1 MLSPTENGF
10 LLRLVMH
17 PDEQGQVWSW
27 VSERCPDPAARRV
40 RSHRVETGPF
50 QYMNLEWEYTEVPG
64 GTRMRWIQDFAMK
77 PGAPRDDAAMT
88 EHLNATTRVQMDH
101 IKSVIEAGH
110 DPFAGERVVAL
121 VHAHDITHACA
132 QRVSL
137 SALIG
142 IFNSPSRSRSAS
154 AGLPRVVR

>member
-1 MLSPTENGF
+1 MAGHTDNSVVIAAPVGVVWDITNDIPSWTKLFTEYAEATVLSPTEHGF
-10 LLRLVMH
+10 LLRLVMP

-27 VSERCPDPAARRV
+27 VSERCPDAAARRV

-50 QYMNLEWEYTEVPG
+50 QYMNLEWEYAEVPG

-110 DPFAGERVVAL
+110 PGPDGG
-121 VHAHDITHACA
+121 D
-132 QRVSL
+132 
-137 SALIG
+137 
-142 IFNSPSRSRSAS
+142 
-154 AGLPRVVR
+154 